1 MESFLLLACGR
12 NLQVIRSAFSPLFN
26 KLGSL
31 TSNDKLI
38 DKDHHNVPRPGVS
51 LNLTFPS
58 SSIGF
63 KH

>member
-1 MESFLLLACGR
+1 
-12 NLQVIRSAFSPLFN
+12 VIRSEYSYSPLFS

-31 TSNDKLI
+31 TSTNDKLI
-38 DKDHHNVPRPGVS
+38 DKDHHNVPRPNVS